1 MQATQVKV
9 VDNYSAANG
18 TSLQGYVRTTYAHL
32 VALFGE
38 PMGPGDKTTAEW
50 ILEFDDGTVATIYDW
65 KELETPMDVYNW
77 HVGGKRGA
85 MVVAMVQ
92 EALDGYI
99 EVVDDFYDEMGD
111 EEVEYFGA

>member
-1 MQATQVKV
+1 MQATQVKST
-9 VDNYSAANG
+9 DNYNALNG
-18 TSLQGYVRTTYAHL
+18 TSLQGYVRTTYAQL
-32 VALFGE
+32 VELFG
-38 PMGPGDKTTAEW
+38 PGIGAGDKTTAEW

-65 KELETPMDVYNW
+65 KELETPTDVYNW

-92 EALDGYI
+92 DALDGVI
-99 EVVDDFYDEMGD
+99 EVVDEFYDEMGD